1 MFSNYNLHNQ
11 TLMDLPN
18 KAKLLINTLN
28 AYSYNVA
35 LNKPAF
41 EKALLA
47 SDVLLP
53 DGVSVVWAEAF
64 LKKRIINYTRHP
76 KQF

>member
-1 MFSNYNLHNQ
+1 
-11 TLMDLPN
+11 MDLPD
-18 KAKLLINTLN
+18 KAKLLINNLN
-28 AYSYNVA
+28 AHSYNVA
-35 LNKPAF
+35 LDNPAF

-47 SDVLLP
+47 SDVLLA

-64 LKKRIINYTRHP
+64 LKKRIINYTLHP